1 MYLTGLQDSTSGM
14 SSILSVIS
22 LILIFIFIV
31 ALAYFTTRFIAKYQN
46 NSMNSRSNI
55 RVIESFRMGSNKFV
69 AIIEVSNNF
78 YVIGVGKE
86 EITLIDKLDSESI
99 SNIKNAQMKDLGK
112 KIDFKEILSQIK
124 NKSVDREHTEDK
136 DETK

>member
-1 MYLTGLQDSTSGM
+1 MYLTGLQDSTSSM

-31 ALAYFTTRFIAKYQN
+31 ALAYFTTKFISRYQN

-86 EITLIDKLDSESI
+86 EITLIDKLDSDSI
-99 SNIKNAQMKDLGK
+99 SNIKNGQMKELGK

-124 NKSVDREHTEDK
+124 NKSVEKEHTEDK

>member
-1 MYLTGLQDSTSGM
+1 MYLTGLQDSTGGM

-31 ALAYFTTRFIAKYQN
+31 ALAYFTTKFIAKYQN

-78 YVIGVGKE
+78 YVVGVGKE

-99 SNIKNAQMKDLGK
+99 SNIKNSQMKDLGK

>member
-99 SNIKNAQMKDLGK
+99 SDIKNAQMKDLGK

-124 NKSVDREHTEDK
+124 NKSVDKEHTEDK

>member
-1 MYLTGLQDSTSGM
+1 MYLTGLQDSTSSM

-31 ALAYFTTRFIAKYQN
+31 ALAYFTTKFIARYQN

-86 EITLIDKLDSESI
+86 EITLIDKLDSDSI
-99 SNIKNAQMKDLGK
+99 SNIKNGQMKEFGK

-124 NKSVDREHTEDK
+124 NKSVEKEHTEDK

>member
-1 MYLTGLQDSTSGM
+1 MYLTGLQNSTSSM

-31 ALAYFTTRFIAKYQN
+31 ALAYFTTKFIAKYQN

-86 EITLIDKLDSESI
+86 EITLIDKLDSDSI
-99 SNIKNAQMKDLGK
+99 SNIKNGQMKDFGK

-124 NKSVDREHTEDK
+124 NKSVEKEHTEDK

>member
-1 MYLTGLQDSTSGM
+1 MYLTGLQDGTSSM

-31 ALAYFTTRFIAKYQN
+31 ALAYFTTKFIAKYQN

-86 EITLIDKLDSESI
+86 EITLIDKLDSDSI
-99 SNIKNAQMKDLGK
+99 SNIKNGQMKDLGK

-124 NKSVDREHTEDK
+124 NKSVEKEHTEDK

>member
-1 MYLTGLQDSTSGM
+1 MYLTGLQDSASSM

-31 ALAYFTTRFIAKYQN
+31 ALAYFTTKFIAKYQN

-69 AIIEVSNNF
+69 GIIEVSNNF

-86 EITLIDKLDSESI
+86 
-99 SNIKNAQMKDLGK
+99 
-112 KIDFKEILSQIK
+112 
-124 NKSVDREHTEDK
+124 
-136 DETK
+136 

>member
-1 MYLTGLQDSTSGM
+1 MYLMGLQDSTSSM

-31 ALAYFTTRFIAKYQN
+31 ALAYFTTKFIAKYQN

-86 EITLIDKLDSESI
+86 EITLIDKLDSDSI
-99 SNIKNAQMKDLGK
+99 SNIKNGQMKDLGK

-124 NKSVDREHTEDK
+124 NKSVEKEHTEDK

>member
-1 MYLTGLQDSTSGM
+1 MYLTGLQDSTSSM

-31 ALAYFTTRFIAKYQN
+31 ALAYFTTKFIAKYQN

-86 EITLIDKLDSESI
+86 EITLIDKLDSDSI
-99 SNIKNAQMKDLGK
+99 SNIKNGQMKELGK

-124 NKSVDREHTEDK
+124 NKSVEKEHTEDK

>member
-1 MYLTGLQDSTSGM
+1 MYLTGLQDSTGGM

-78 YVIGVGKE
+78 YVVGVGKE
-86 EITLIDKLDSESI
+86 EITLIDKLDSESV

>member
-1 MYLTGLQDSTSGM
+1 MYLTGLQDSASSM

-31 ALAYFTTRFIAKYQN
+31 ALAYFTTKFIAKYQN

-86 EITLIDKLDSESI
+86 EITLIDKLDSDSI
-99 SNIKNAQMKDLGK
+99 SNIKNGQMKDLGK

-124 NKSVDREHTEDK
+124 NKSVEKEHTEDK

>member
-1 MYLTGLQDSTSGM
+1 MYLTGLQDSTSSM

-31 ALAYFTTRFIAKYQN
+31 ALAYFTTKFIAKYQN

-86 EITLIDKLDSESI
+86 EITLIDKLDSDSI
-99 SNIKNAQMKDLGK
+99 SNIKNGQMKEFGK

-124 NKSVDREHTEDK
+124 NKSVEKEHTEDK

>member
-1 MYLTGLQDSTSGM
+1 MYLTGLQDSASSM

-31 ALAYFTTRFIAKYQN
+31 ALAYFTTKFIAKYQN

-86 EITLIDKLDSESI
+86 EITLIDKLDSDSI
-99 SNIKNAQMKDLGK
+99 SNIKNGQMKELGK

-124 NKSVDREHTEDK
+124 NKSVEKEHTEDK

>member
-1 MYLTGLQDSTSGM
+1 MYLTGLQDSTSSM

-31 ALAYFTTRFIAKYQN
+31 ALAYFTTKFIARYQN

-86 EITLIDKLDSESI
+86 EITLIDKLDSDSI
-99 SNIKNAQMKDLGK
+99 SNIKNGQMKELGK

-124 NKSVDREHTEDK
+124 NKSVEKEHTEDK

>member
-1 MYLTGLQDSTSGM
+1 MYLTGLQDSASSM

-31 ALAYFTTRFIAKYQN
+31 ALAYFTTKFIAKYQN

-86 EITLIDKLDSESI
+86 EITLIDKLDSDSI
-99 SNIKNAQMKDLGK
+99 SNIKNGQMKDLGK

-124 NKSVDREHTEDK
+124 NKSVEKEHTEDK
-136 DETK
+136 NETK

>member
-1 MYLTGLQDSTSGM
+1 MYLTGLQDSTSSM

-31 ALAYFTTRFIAKYQN
+31 ALAYFTTKFIAKYQN

-86 EITLIDKLDSESI
+86 EITLIDKLDSDSI
-99 SNIKNAQMKDLGK
+99 SNIKNGQMKDFGK

-124 NKSVDREHTEDK
+124 NKSVEKEHTEDK

>member
-1 MYLTGLQDSTSGM
+1 MYLTGLQDSTSSM

-31 ALAYFTTRFIAKYQN
+31 ALAYFTTKFIAKYQN

-86 EITLIDKLDSESI
+86 EITLIDKLDSDSI
-99 SNIKNAQMKDLGK
+99 SNIKNGQMKDLGK

-124 NKSVDREHTEDK
+124 NKSVEKEHTEDK

>member
-99 SNIKNAQMKDLGK
+99 SDIKNAQMKDLGK

>member
-1 MYLTGLQDSTSGM
+1 MYLTGLQDSASSM

-31 ALAYFTTRFIAKYQN
+31 ALAYFTTKFIAKYQN

-69 AIIEVSNNF
+69 AIIDVSNNF
-78 YVIGVGKE
+78 YVICVGKE
-86 EITLIDKLDSESI
+86 EITLIDKLDSDSI
-99 SNIKNAQMKDLGK
+99 SNIKNGQMKDLGK

-124 NKSVDREHTEDK
+124 NKSVEKEHTEDK

>member
-86 EITLIDKLDSESI
+86 EITLIDKLDSESV
-99 SNIKNAQMKDLGK
+99 SDIKNAQMKDLGK

>member
-1 MYLTGLQDSTSGM
+1 MYLTGLQDSTSSM

-31 ALAYFTTRFIAKYQN
+31 ALAYFTTKFIAKYQN

-55 RVIESFRMGSNKFV
+55 RVIESFSMGSNKFV

-86 EITLIDKLDSESI
+86 EITLIDKLDSDSI
-99 SNIKNAQMKDLGK
+99 SNIKNGQMKDFGK

-124 NKSVDREHTEDK
+124 NKSVETVHTEDT